1 MSYHESD
8 EEQIEL
14 LKGIWKDYGQP
25 VVLAVAISLAAVSGY
40 RYWNNVNYEK
50 ASAASALYQNL
61 LDTVSASQQQG
72 QLGQMPQSLTEEQ
85 KATVSHVVASLQD
98 DYSSSRY
105 AQLAT
110 LFQAQ
115 QQVKGNDL
123 AGARISLQ
131 WVLDQKPEAEV
142 KTIASVRLARVLLSE
157 SDDNAQQALDV
168 LSGVAADKSYESSI
182 ESVKGDAYL
191 ALEQFAKAR
200 ESYQKAVDS
209 ARDNGDNRPLLQL
222 KLDDL
227 AAIAPLES

>member
-14 LKGIWKDYGQP
+14 LKSIWKDYGQP
-25 VVLAVAISLAAVSGY
+25 VVLAVAVSLVAVSGY
-40 RYWNNVNYEK
+40 RYWNNINYEK

-61 LDTVSASQQQG
+61 LDTVNASQQSQPG
-72 QLGQMPQSLTEEQ
+72 HMPQPLTDEQ

-105 AQLAT
+105 AQFAT

-115 QQVKGNDL
+115 QQVKDDNL
-123 AGARISLQ
+123 AGARISLE
-131 WVLDQKPEAEV
+131 WVLAQRPEAEV

-157 SDDNAQQALDV
+157 SDDNARQALDV
-168 LSGVAADKSYESSI
+168 LAAAASDKAYEASV

-191 ALEQFAKAR
+191 ALGQFAQAR

-227 AAIAPLES
+227 AAIAPQEG